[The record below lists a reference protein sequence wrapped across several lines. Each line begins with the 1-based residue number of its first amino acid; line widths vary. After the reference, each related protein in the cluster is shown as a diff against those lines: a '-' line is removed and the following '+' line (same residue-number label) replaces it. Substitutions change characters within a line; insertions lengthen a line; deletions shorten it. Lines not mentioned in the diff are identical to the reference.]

1 MEVTL
6 LFVSLFALLLIG
18 VPIAVALGLST
29 TMVILLFTDQ
39 PTLVIAQQM
48 FTSLDKFA
56 LMAIPLF
63 VLAGNFLS
71 QGGAASRIIRFA
83 RSMVGH
89 LPGGLPMSA
98 IFACIIFAAVSG
110 SSPATVAA
118 IGSIMIGAIEEDGY
132 SSSFSI
138 GSIVCSGS
146 LGILIPPSIVL
157 IVYGVTVDQSIGKLF
172 MAGVVP
178 GILLGGGLMLVTYV
192 AAVKQGFKSTKMAPV
207 SEIWA
212 AFKDA
217 IWGLL
222 VVVIIIGGIYGGIF
236 TPTEAAAVSAV
247 YGFIVVK
254 FIYKDLKWKQIPKI
268 VKDSA
273 ATASMIMFI
282 IANAMVFAYLLTIE
296 QIPQDLAAWIV
307 GMHLNKIMFLVLV
320 NLLLLAAGNFMEPSS
335 LIMIIAPLIFPVAMQ
350 LGIDPIHLGV
360 IVTVNMEIGML
371 TPPVGLNLF
380 VASGISGRSL
390 GEVVHAS
397 IPWFFALLIGLLVV
411 TYIPQ
416 ISLWLPHMMYGS

>member
-1 MEVTL
+1 MAATL
-6 LFVSLFALLLIG
+6 LFVFLFGLLLIG

-29 TMVILLFTDQ
+29 TAILLMFTDQ

-71 QGGAASRIIRFA
+71 RGGAATRIIRFA
-83 RSMVGH
+83 RSVVGH

-98 IFACIIFAAVSG
+98 IFACVIFAAVSG

-118 IGSIMIGAIEEDGY
+118 IGSIMMGAIKEDGY
-132 SSSFSI
+132 SDAFSI

-146 LGILIPPSIVL
+146 LGILIPPSIIL

-172 MAGVVP
+172 MAGVIP
-178 GILLGGGLMLVTYV
+178 GVFLGGMLMVVTYL
-192 AAVKQGFKSTKMAPV
+192 AAVKSGFKKRQRASVK
-207 SEIWA
+207 EIWI

-222 VVVIIIGGIYGGIF
+222 VIIIIIGGIYGGLF

-247 YGFIVVK
+247 YGFFVAM
-254 FIYKDLKWKQIPKI
+254 FIYKDMRWKDIPEVIKA
-268 VKDSA
+268 SA
-273 ATASMIMFI
+273 ATAAMIMFI
-282 IANAMVFAYLLTIE
+282 IANAMVFAYLLTTQ
-296 QIPQDLAAWIV
+296 QIPQHLSAWIV
-307 GMHLNKIMFLVLV
+307 AQHLNKYVFLIFI
-320 NLLLLAAGNFMEPSS
+320 NLLLLLAGNFMEPSS
-335 LIMIIAPLIFPVAMQ
+335 LIMIIIPLIYPVAMT

-360 IVTVNMEIGML
+360 VVTVNMEIGML

-380 VASGISGRSL
+380 VAAGISGQGL
-390 GEVVHAS
+390 GEVIRAS
-397 IPWFFALLIGLLVV
+397 VPWFFALLIGLIVL
-411 TYIPQ
+411 TYTPT
-416 ISLWLPHMMYGS
+416 ISLWLPQLMYGQ

>member
-1 MEVTL
+1 MAITL
-6 LFVSLFALLLIG
+6 LFVSLFGLLLIG
-18 VPIAVALGLST
+18 VPIAVALGLSST
-29 TMVILLFTDQ
+29 IVMLLFTDQ
-39 PTLVIAQQM
+39 PTLVIASQM

-71 QGGAASRIIRFA
+71 QGGAAARIIRFA
-83 RSMVGH
+83 RAMVGH

-132 SSSFSI
+132 STPFSI

-157 IVYGVTVDQSIGKLF
+157 IVYGVTVNESIGKLF
-172 MAGVVP
+172 MAGVMP
-178 GILLGGGLMLVTYV
+178 GLVLGGGLMLVTYI
-192 AAVKQGFKSTKMAPV
+192 AAVKQGFKAKPMAPF
-207 SEIWA
+207 SEIWIS
-212 AFKDA
+212 FKDA

-222 VVVIIIGGIYGGIF
+222 VVIIIIGGIYGGLF

-254 FIYKDLKWKQIPKI
+254 FIYKDLKWNQIPKVI
-268 VKDSA
+268 KDSA
-273 ATASMIMFI
+273 ATAAMIMFI

-296 QIPQDLAAWIV
+296 QIPQQLAAFIIS
-307 GMHLNKIMFLVLV
+307 MNLNKVMFLVLV
-320 NLLLLAAGNFMEPSS
+320 NILLLIAGNFMEPSS

-350 LGIDPIHLGV
+350 LGVDPIHLG
-360 IVTVNMEIGML
+360 IIITVNMEIGML

-397 IPWFFALLIGLLVV
+397 IPWFFVLLLGLLLI
-411 TYIPQ
+411 TYVPI
-416 ISLWLPHMMYGS
+416 ISLWLPNLMFGT